1 MGQNKLE
8 ELKPL
13 ESQGEIFKVIIGHE
27 DVKRIFKMSLSSEN
41 PVHILLVGPPASA
54 KTLFMLELMKLQRS
68 YFTLG
73 SHSTKSGLVDYLFAK
88 RPRFLIIDEI
98 EHMNTKD
105 TTALLSLMQTG
116 ILSETKHEKTRS
128 TQLRTWVFGSC
139 NSTDKLPRPLLSRF
153 LVLRFKKYSY
163 DDFKKISN
171 NVLIMDGIDPELAD
185 YVSDVVWG
193 KMNSKDVRDSI
204 KIARLAK
211 NKKDVDW
218 LVQALKNYKR

>member
-1 MGQNKLE
+1 VGQNKLE

-13 ESQGEIFKVIIGHE
+13 ESQGEIFRVIIGYE

-88 RPRFLIIDEI
+88 RPRYLIIDEI
-98 EHMNTKD
+98 EHMNAKD
-105 TTALLSLMQTG
+105 TTVLLSLMQTG

-128 TQLRTWVFGSC
+128 TQLRTWVFASC

-153 LVLRFKKYSY
+153 LVLRFKRYTY
-163 DDFKKISN
+163 DDFKEISN

-204 KIARLAK
+204 KIARLTK
-211 NKKDVDW
+211 SKKDVDW

>member
-8 ELKPL
+8 ELKLL
-13 ESQGEIFKVIIGHE
+13 ESQSEIFKVIIGHE

-88 RPRFLIIDEI
+88 RPRYLIIDEI
-98 EHMNTKD
+98 EHMNAKD
-105 TTALLSLMQTG
+105 ATALLSLMQTG

-153 LVLRFKKYSY
+153 LVLRFKRYSY

>member
-8 ELKPL
+8 ELRPL
-13 ESQGEIFKVIIGHE
+13 ESQSEIFKVIIGHE
-27 DVKRIFKMSLSSEN
+27 DVKRIFKMSLSSDN

-88 RPRFLIIDEI
+88 RPRYLIIDEI
-98 EHMNTKD
+98 EHMNAKD
-105 TTALLSLMQTG
+105 TTVLLSLMQTG

-128 TQLRTWVFGSC
+128 TQLKTWVFGSC
-139 NSTDKLPRPLLSRF
+139 NSTDKLPKPLLSRF
-153 LVLRFKKYSY
+153 LVLMFKRYTY

-211 NKKDVDW
+211 SKKDVDW
-218 LVQALKNYKR
+218 LVQTLKNYKR

>member
-13 ESQGEIFKVIIGHE
+13 ESQSEIFKVIIGHE

-98 EHMNTKD
+98 EHMNAKD
-105 TTALLSLMQTG
+105 ATALLSLMQTG

-185 YVSDVVWG
+185 YVSDIVWG
-193 KMNSKDVRDSI
+193 RMNSKDVRDSI

-211 NKKDVDW
+211 SKKDVDW

>member
-1 MGQNKLE
+1 VGHNKLE

-13 ESQGEIFKVIIGHE
+13 ENQSEIFKVIIGHE

-98 EHMNTKD
+98 EHMNAKD
-105 TTALLSLMQTG
+105 TTVLLSLMQTG

-128 TQLRTWVFGSC
+128 TQLKTWVFGSC
-139 NSTDKLPRPLLSRF
+139 NSTDKLPKPLLSRF
-153 LVLRFKKYSY
+153 LVLRFKRYTY

-171 NVLIMDGIDPELAD
+171 NVLIMDGIEQDIAD

-211 NKKDVDW
+211 TKKDVDW

>member
-218 LVQALKNYKR
+218 LVQTLKNYKR

>member
-105 TTALLSLMQTG
+105 TTALLSLMQTV

-153 LVLRFKKYSY
+153 LVLRFKRYSY

-171 NVLIMDGIDPELAD
+171 NILIMDGIDPELAD

-218 LVQALKNYKR
+218 LVQTLKNYKR

>member
-1 MGQNKLE
+1 MGQAKLD

-13 ESQGEIFKVIIGHE
+13 ERQSEIFSIIIGYE
-27 DVKRIFKMSLSSEN
+27 DVKRIFKMSLSAED

-68 YFTLG
+68 YFALG

-88 RPRFLIIDEI
+88 RPRYLIIDEI
-98 EHMNTKD
+98 EHMNAKD
-105 TTALLSLMQTG
+105 TTVLLSLMQTG
-116 ILSETKHEKTRS
+116 IISETKHNKTRS
-128 TQLRTWVFGSC
+128 TELKIWVFGSC
-139 NSTDKLPRPLLSRF
+139 NSTDKLPKPLLSRF
-153 LVLRFKKYSY
+153 LVLRFKRYSY
-163 DDFKKISN
+163 DDFKEISN

-193 KMNSKDVRDSI
+193 KLNSKDVRDSM

-211 NKKDVDW
+211 NRKDVDW
-218 LVQALKNYKR
+218 LMQALKNYKR

>member
-1 MGQNKLE
+1 MGHNKLE

-13 ESQGEIFKVIIGHE
+13 ESQSEIFKVIIGHE

-98 EHMNTKD
+98 EHMNAKD
-105 TTALLSLMQTG
+105 TTVLLSLMQTG

-128 TQLRTWVFGSC
+128 TQLKTWVFGSC

-153 LVLRFKKYSY
+153 LVLRFKRYTY

-171 NVLIMDGIDPELAD
+171 NVLIMDGIDQEVAD

-211 NKKDVDW
+211 TKKDVDW
-218 LVQALKNYKR
+218 LVQVLKNYKR

>member
-88 RPRFLIIDEI
+88 RPRYLIIDEI

-105 TTALLSLMQTG
+105 ATALLSLMQTG

-171 NVLIMDGIDPELAD
+171 NVLIMDGIDPDLAD

-211 NKKDVDW
+211 SKKDVDW
-218 LVQALKNYKR
+218 LLQALKNYKR